1 VLAVD
6 ELEAKARKLCATILQ
21 GSGYWLEAS
30 PEHISEGAAS
40 HMAEALRSARSDGK
54 REGLE
59 EAAKLVEF
67 HTTIGNPRGV
77 AERIRALKDTK

>member
-1 VLAVD
+1 VD

-40 HMAEALRSARSDGK
+40 HMAEALRSARADGK

-59 EAAKLVEF
+59 EAAQ
-67 HTTIGNPRGV
+67 V
-77 AERIRALKDTK
+77 ADTCPDAVWGPWCSERIRALKDTK